1 MLFTASLAL
10 AMASA
15 VTIFRRS
22 GILSNDAHAAAEQ
35 RRDTLPFALFGA
47 SLGLG
52 VLAKGP
58 AAVVLAG
65 GAVGIW
71 TLATSNWRIALRL
84 AHPIA
89 IISFC
94 IVALPWYVLCS
105 LRNPDF
111 IRVFIFQH
119 NFQRYLTPVF
129 QHKQPFWYF
138 VPILIL
144 ALLPWTILLFPVA
157 QDALRHWR
165 EKSWTASPGFFFAC
179 WAFFPLLFFSFS
191 QSKLPGYILPA
202 IPPLSLLLAVAL
214 ARAIRSDSYASK
226 WLLALIGLTWIL
238 MGGPALWLSQVHT
251 TPRFYP
257 VEVLGFG
264 AAIAIV
270 AGVSVAILAFVGPRA
285 ALVLSFV
292 TVIALVEFAGLR
304 VLPALD
310 PYISGRS
317 HEAFLRHDLRQDRLF
332 TYHLPRSW
340 DYGLAFYFGREL
352 PEWSPAD
359 PEPALVLTN
368 PQGFTE
374 IVKLGRFHHGADE
387 EERNGDGNA
396 PRGILYVPV
405 MPAPR

>member
-1 MLFTASLAL
+1 
-10 AMASA
+10 
-15 VTIFRRS
+15 
-22 GILSNDAHAAAEQ
+22 
-35 RRDTLPFALFGA
+35 
-47 SLGLG
+47 
-52 VLAKGP
+52 
-58 AAVVLAG
+58 
-65 GAVGIW
+65 
-71 TLATSNWRIALRL
+71 
-84 AHPIA
+84 
-89 IISFC
+89 
-94 IVALPWYVLCS
+94 
-105 LRNPDF
+105 
-111 IRVFIFQH
+111 
-119 NFQRYLTPVF
+119 
-129 QHKQPFWYF
+129 
-138 VPILIL
+138 
-144 ALLPWTILLFPVA
+144 
-157 QDALRHWR
+157 
-165 EKSWTASPGFFFAC
+165 
-179 WAFFPLLFFSFS
+179 
-191 QSKLPGYILPA
+191 
-202 IPPLSLLLAVAL
+202 
-214 ARAIRSDSYASK
+214 
-226 WLLALIGLTWIL
+226 
-238 MGGPALWLSQVHT
+238 LSQVHT